1 MTRLCGAALLFS
13 VVASVHPLAQ
23 SNDRG
28 SRDKVAAKPVVEVS
42 LPQQILDLEAK
53 RIAAMVKKDIP
64 ALDALLADDL
74 SYTHSGGTTDT
85 KASFLTLI
93 RERVRYQGIDYL
105 TNQVSVWSDNTAMVR
120 GVAQIRLE
128 GTAPYSVLFL
138 DVWSL
143 HGGTW
148 KMVAWHA
155 TRVAENTAAR

>member
-1 MTRLCGAALLFS
+1 MTRLLAVALLS
-13 VVASVHPLAQ
+13 IVVASAHPLAQ
-23 SNDRG
+23 TRD
-28 SRDKVAAKPVVEVS
+28 SRDKGAAKPAVEVS

-74 SYTHSGGTTDT
+74 SYTHSGGTVDT

-93 RERVRYQGIDYL
+93 KERGRYQGIDYL
-105 TNQVSVWSDNTAMVR
+105 TNQVSVWTDNTAMVR
-120 GVAQIRLE
+120 GVAQIRIE
-128 GTAPYSVLFL
+128 GTAPYSVHFL

-148 KMVAWHA
+148 RMVAWQA
-155 TRVAENTAAR
+155 TRVAENTPAR